1 MCVTCISIRFFQLL
15 FHQLKRN
22 YRIIIFP
29 FSLLRFLFL
38 NKCSSVMT
46 TFYMYSVAHL
56 FASLYS
62 KTIAKCSNMVMKFI
76 YTLPHFE
83 V

>member
-1 MCVTCISIRFFQLL
+1 MI
-15 FHQLKRN
+15 
-22 YRIIIFP
+22 
-29 FSLLRFLFL
+29 
-38 NKCSSVMT
+38 